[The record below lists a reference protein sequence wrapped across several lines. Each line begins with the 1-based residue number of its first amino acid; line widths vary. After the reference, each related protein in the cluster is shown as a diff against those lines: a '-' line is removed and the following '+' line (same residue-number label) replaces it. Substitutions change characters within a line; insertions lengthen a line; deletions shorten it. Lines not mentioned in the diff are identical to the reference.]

1 MRRKSA
7 KDLKVENLINDL
19 RSTIYGLV
27 HLHLKVANICHFL
40 KNLHLKVAN
49 ICHFLKIVCETV

>member
-1 MRRKSA
+1 MRRKLA

-27 HLHLKVANICHFL
+27 HLHLKMANVYNYFE
-40 KNLHLKVAN
+40 NLSNNFNL
-49 ICHFLKIVCETV
+49 F